1 MTPARLLLLTLG
13 LLLGFTGAG
22 LGFGRGGVPQVI
34 GLRARL
40 AAQDRANELARERN
54 RRLTAEVDDLRDGL
68 DSIENRARSE
78 LGLIKPDEIMV
89 VVAQAR

>member
-1 MTPARLLLLTLG
+1 M
-13 LLLGFTGAG
+13 
-22 LGFGRGGVPQVI
+22 
-34 GLRARL
+34 
-40 AAQDRANELARERN
+40 ARERN
-54 RRLTAEVDDLRDGL
+54 RRLAAEIDDLRDGL

>member
-1 MTPARLLLLTLG
+1 MTPARALSLSLILLLVLTG
-13 LLLGFTGAG
+13 VG

-34 GLRARL
+34 SLRARL
-40 AAQDRANELARERN
+40 AAQDRANEMASERN
-54 RRLTAEVDDLRDGL
+54 RRLAAEVDDLRDGL

-78 LGLIKPDEIMV
+78 LGLIKSDEIMI

>member
-1 MTPARLLLLTLG
+1 MTPARILILTLTLLLVLTG
-13 LLLGFTGAG
+13 VG

-34 GLRARL
+34 SLRARL
-40 AAQDRANELARERN
+40 AAQDRANEMARERN
-54 RRLTAEVDDLRDGL
+54 RRLAAEVDDLRDGL